1 MLGGRVSVEEVGVD
15 HIDVTSFVERMG
27 DLIDQI
33 LTHDVIVQLMG
44 STNVEGE
51 PSHFAAYLSVL
62 GFVPVIFGASGREFG
77 DEIVIIEFV
86 RHFP

>member
-1 MLGGRVSVEEVGVD
+1 MFGGRIPPKEVGVD
-15 HIDVTSFVERMG
+15 HIDVTSFVERLS

-44 STNVEGE
+44 SKNVESE

-62 GFVPVIFGASGREFG
+62 GFVPVIFGASGSEFG
-77 DEIVIIEFV
+77 NEIVIIEFV